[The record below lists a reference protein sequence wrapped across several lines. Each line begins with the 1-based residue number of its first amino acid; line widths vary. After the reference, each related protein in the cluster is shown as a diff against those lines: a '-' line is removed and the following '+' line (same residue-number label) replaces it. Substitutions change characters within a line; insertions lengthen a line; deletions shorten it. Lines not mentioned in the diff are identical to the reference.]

1 MEITALL
8 FAAVVGFTHAFEA
21 DHLIAVGNI
30 VTRRNNPILAVKDG
44 IFWGFGHTSTILLVG
59 SIFIVG
65 KIAMNEDLFRYLEA
79 SVGIMLIGLGIS
91 RLYHT
96 YKHNQQHIHQ
106 QAHAPHRLAY
116 SVGLIHGLAGSGAVI
131 LSVLT
136 TIQDSA
142 TGIAYLLIFGIGS
155 VAGMIVAAGI
165 FSLPFSEKIL
175 KNSRLQNALAIIA
188 ALLCIGLGTMV
199 LYENIAAA

>member
-21 DHLIAVGNI
+21 DHLVAVGNI
-30 VTRRNNPILAVKDG
+30 VTRRNNPLLAMKDG
-44 IFWGFGHTSTILLVG
+44 ISWGFGHTSTILLVG

-79 SVGIMLIGLGIS
+79 SVGIMLIGLGIN

-96 YKHNQQHIHQ
+96 YKHNQQHTHQ
-106 QAHAPHRLAY
+106 KNHAHRLAY
-116 SVGLIHGLAGSGAVI
+116 GVGLIHGLAGSGAVI

-136 TIQDSA
+136 TIQAPA

-155 VAGMIVAAGI
+155 VAGMTIAAGI
-165 FSLPFSEKIL
+165 FSLPFSEKLL
-175 KNSRLQNALAIIA
+175 KNSKLQNALAIIA
-188 ALLCIGLGTMV
+188 ALLCIGLGTIV
-199 LYENIAAA
+199 LYENITAA